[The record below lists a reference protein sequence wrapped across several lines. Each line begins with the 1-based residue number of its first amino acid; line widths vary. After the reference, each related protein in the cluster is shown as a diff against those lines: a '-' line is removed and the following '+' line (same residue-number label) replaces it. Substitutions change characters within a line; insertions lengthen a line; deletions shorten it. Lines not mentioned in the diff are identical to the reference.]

1 MRHTPG
7 SKSLRRRLCPQN
19 CLRRNKCILWPASS
33 RQARFIVKR
42 IENENC
48 PLASRRFPAFIV
60 RLRSP
65 RSGGGLASPASNTPT
80 PPIVKEEVPTL
91 QANAPPADEPAS
103 EEPTAAVEPSN
114 PPAAANPLP
123 AGALSIVSL
132 GDSLTQ
138 GDGDIQG

>member
-1 MRHTPG
+1 MKT
-7 SKSLRRRLCPQN
+7 
-19 CLRRNKCILWPASS
+19 
-33 RQARFIVKR
+33 ARW
-42 IENENC
+42 
-48 PLASRRFPAFIV
+48 LSRRFPAFIV

-114 PPAAANPLP
+114 PPQPQTRCRR
-123 AGALSIVSL
+123 AL
-132 GDSLTQ
+132 
-138 GDGDIQG
+138 